1 MMDSIMQNH
10 LQSTGNSKTITI
22 VSIGQHTRLGDALE
36 YAVDG
41 IAFETVDAPELAEG
55 DWTNRSLLFA
65 ASADRFGENAGLRS
79 LSSLLQAGK
88 CDLSG
93 CVCAMIADGE
103 QGGAIHMDAIQL
115 LLSASAA
122 GAELIARPLLESE
135 RDLRNLA
142 GEAGGRETGFA
153 RYRTLAKMLTM
164 RLIEQASSAKKQQ
177 TIRVASALDAGTKN
191 DWRGVIRRMMADCE
205 MELSEDDAESEDTI
219 VLCEN
224 TDGLPDAKTL
234 ALLSGGGRI
243 RFLIASPDTGG
254 ELYTAALL
262 ERACL
267 RGKYSLAP
275 CGITLFEGKSAVEA
289 LANRVELERVK
300 TTLLRT

>member
-1 MMDSIMQNH
+1 MINSVMQNRN
-10 LQSTGNSKTITI
+10 QTTESVKTVTI

-36 YAVDG
+36 YAVEG
-41 IAFETVDAPELAEG
+41 VPFETVDTGELAAG
-55 DWTNRSLLFA
+55 NWTNRCLLFA
-65 ASADRFGENAGLRS
+65 ASADKHGENADLRA
-79 LSSLLQAGK
+79 LASLLQARE

-103 QGGAIHMDAIQL
+103 QGGAIHLDAIRL
-115 LLSASAA
+115 LLSANDA
-122 GAELIARPLLESE
+122 GAELIAQPLLESE

-153 RYRTLAKMLTM
+153 RYRTLAKTLTL
-164 RLIEQASSAKKQQ
+164 RLIEQAASAKKQQ
-177 TIRVASALDAGTKN
+177 SIRFASALDAGTKN
-191 DWRGVIRRMMADCE
+191 DWHGVIRRMMADCE

-234 ALLSGGGRI
+234 ALLCGGGRI
-243 RFLIASPDTGG
+243 RFLVASPETGG
-254 ELYTAALL
+254 DLYTSALF

-267 RGKYSLAP
+267 RGNHSLAP
-275 CGITLFEGKSAVEA
+275 GSITLFEGKSAVEA
-289 LANRVELERVK
+289 LASRVELERVK
-300 TTLLRT
+300 ANLVRS